1 MMKTIKYLSLMYF
14 FWGMASAMV
23 FTLLPI
29 FIVEDLHGTMS
40 QFGFIEGI
48 VVFLSF
54 LSKLCVGFLIDI
66 YRKRIKI
73 LYVGT
78 ISTIISKILLAFSGS
93 LVFVVIAKS
102 IDRLA
107 KGLRHAPVD
116 AIFASLT
123 NKKGYIYSYR
133 YSINIAGSFT
143 GSLLTSLLV
152 FQFGHQFRVILIL
165 ACIPTLIAYY
175 ILRNKIT
182 YKDKEYTPL
191 IKRPDWRISYIRH
204 LPKEYWEFLMLV
216 ALMMLNRFS
225 EGFITLKAKSIL
237 HTSQLSYIPL
247 YMGIYELFIVI
258 TAIPMGLL
266 SDKINKY
273 IVILFGLIALV
284 AADIFGIF
292 ANSNFSLIMI
302 YVLCGVHMGATHGIL
317 SSIIAKI
324 APVELIGTAFA
335 LYYGTD
341 GIILLIANNL
351 AGSIGQAINRYTN
364 IPVTSCP
371 FIMGTITTTIA
382 IVYTSILIHRHSNKL
397 IEDQ

>member
-14 FWGMASAMV
+14 FWGMASSMV

-29 FIVEDLHGTMS
+29 FITEDLHGTIS
-40 QFGFIEGI
+40 QFGCIEGI

-73 LYVGT
+73 LYIGT
-78 ISTIISKILLAFSGS
+78 ISTIVSKILLACSGS
-93 LVFVVIAKS
+93 ILFVVIAKS

-123 NKKGYIYSYR
+123 NKKGYIYCYR
-133 YSINIAGSFT
+133 YSINIAGSFS
-143 GSLLTSLLV
+143 GSIITALLV
-152 FQFGHQFRVILIL
+152 HQFGHSFRTIFTL
-165 ACIPTLIAYY
+165 ACIPTVIAYY
-175 ILRNKIT
+175 ILRTKIQ
-182 YKDKEYTPL
+182 YKDKNYTP
-191 IKRPDWRISYIRH
+191 ITKRSEWRISHIKF
-204 LPKEYWEFLMLV
+204 LPKEYWEFLILV

-237 HTSQLSYIPL
+237 SSDQLSHIPL
-247 YMGIYELFIVI
+247 YMGIYELFIII

-273 IVILFGLIALV
+273 IVILSGLIALLIG
-284 AADIFGIF
+284 DIFGIF
-292 ANSNFSLIMI
+292 ANSNTSIIMI
-302 YVLCGVHMGATHGIL
+302 YILCGIHMGATHGIL

-324 APVELIGTAFA
+324 APIELIGTAFA

-341 GIILLIANNL
+341 GIVLLLSNNL
-351 AGSIGQAINRYTN
+351 AGSIGKIINRYID
-364 IPVTSCP
+364 IPITSGP
-371 FIMGTITTTIA
+371 FLMGTITTSIA
-382 IVYTSILIHRHSNKL
+382 IIYTIVLIHKHKNNF
-397 IEDQ
+397 INTN

>member
-40 QFGFIEGI
+40 QFGFIEGL

-73 LYVGT
+73 LYIGT
-78 ISTIISKILLAFSGS
+78 ISTIISKILVACSGS
-93 LVFVVIAKS
+93 LLFVIIAKS

-152 FQFGHQFRVILIL
+152 LQFGHQFRIIFVL
-165 ACIPTLIAYY
+165 ACIPTIIAYY

-182 YKDKEYTPL
+182 YKDENYTPI
-191 IKRPDWRISYIRH
+191 IKRSNWRVSHIRY
-204 LPKEYWEFLMLV
+204 LPKEYWEFLILV

-237 HTSQLSYIPL
+237 PASQLSHIPL
-247 YMGIYELFIVI
+247 YIGIYELFIVI

-273 IVILFGLIALV
+273 IVILFGLISLIT
-284 AADIFGIF
+284 ADIFGIF
-292 ANSNFSLIMI
+292 ANSNISLIMI
-302 YVLCGVHMGATHGIL
+302 YILCGIHMGATHGIL

-341 GIILLIANNL
+341 GIVLLIANNL
-351 AGSIGQAINRYTN
+351 AGSIGQVINRYTN
-364 IPVTSCP
+364 LPITSGP

-382 IVYTSILIHRHSNKL
+382 IVYTSILIRRHNNRL
-397 IEDQ
+397 TEA

>member
-1 MMKTIKYLSLMYF
+1 MI
-14 FWGMASAMV
+14 

-29 FIVEDLHGTMS
+29 FITEDLHGTIS

-73 LYVGT
+73 LYIGT
-78 ISTIISKILLAFSGS
+78 ISTIISKILLACSGS
-93 LVFVVIAKS
+93 ILFVIIAKS

-123 NKKGYIYSYR
+123 SKKGYIYSYR

-143 GSLLTSLLV
+143 GSLITSLLV
-152 FQFGHQFRVILIL
+152 LQFGHQFRTIFVL
-165 ACIPTLIAYY
+165 ACIPTIIAYY
-175 ILRNKIT
+175 ILRTKIQYT
-182 YKDKEYTPL
+182 DKEYIP
-191 IKRPDWRISYIRH
+191 IIRRSEWRISHVKH
-204 LPKEYWEFLMLV
+204 LPREYWEFLILV
-216 ALMMLNRFS
+216 SLMMLNRFS

-237 HTSQLSYIPL
+237 SSDQLSHIPL
-247 YMGIYELFIVI
+247 YMGIYELFIII

-266 SDKINKY
+266 SDRINKY
-273 IVILFGLIALV
+273 IVILGGLISLLI
-284 AADIFGIF
+284 ADIFGVL
-292 ANSNFSLIMI
+292 ANSTTGVIMI
-302 YVLCGVHMGATHGIL
+302 YILCGIHMGATHGIL

-324 APVELIGTAFA
+324 APIELIGTAFA

-341 GIILLIANNL
+341 GIVLLISNNI
-351 AGSIGQAINRYTN
+351 AGTIGKIINNYIN
-364 IPVTSCP
+364 LPITSGP
-371 FIMGTITTTIA
+371 FLMGTVTTSIA
-382 IVYTSILIHRHSNKL
+382 IVYNIVLICKHKNNL
-397 IEDQ
+397 IK

>member
-1 MMKTIKYLSLMYF
+1 MYF
-14 FWGMASAMV
+14 FWGMASSMV

-29 FIVEDLHGTMS
+29 FITEDLHGTIA

-54 LSKLCVGFLIDI
+54 LSKLLVGFLIDI

-73 LYVGT
+73 LYIGT
-78 ISTIISKILLAFSGS
+78 ISTIISKILLACSGS
-93 LVFVVIAKS
+93 ILFVILAKS

-107 KGLRHAPVD
+107 KGMRHAPVD

-123 NKKGYIYSYR
+123 DKKGYIYSYR
-133 YSINIAGSFT
+133 YSINISGSLT
-143 GSLLTSLLV
+143 GSLVTSLLV
-152 FQFGHQFRVILIL
+152 LQFGHQFRMIFVL

-175 ILRNKIT
+175 ILKTKIKYT
-182 YKDKEYTPL
+182 DKEYTP
-191 IKRPDWRISYIRH
+191 ISRRSEWRISHIKY
-204 LPKEYWEFLMLV
+204 LPREYWGFLVLV

-237 HTSQLSYIPL
+237 LNEQLSHIPL
-247 YMGIYELFIVI
+247 YMGIYEFFIII

-273 IVILFGLIALV
+273 IVVLLGLITLLV
-284 AADIFGIF
+284 ADIFGIF
-292 ANSNFSLIMI
+292 ANDNISLIMI
-302 YVLCGVHMGATHGIL
+302 YILCGIHMGSTHSIL

-324 APVELIGTAFA
+324 APIELIGTAFA

-341 GIILLIANNL
+341 GIVLLIANNI
-351 AGSIGQAINRYTN
+351 AGSIGKIINGYIN
-364 IPVTSCP
+364 IPITSGP
-371 FIMGTITTTIA
+371 FIMGTITTSIA
-382 IVYTSILIHRHSNKL
+382 IIYTIVLICKHKKNGW
-397 IEDQ
+397 